1 MRTEPDKLGNVH
13 YRYYQT
19 FNGIPVENSMYV
31 IHTRSGYIKSMSG
44 SIVTEFDQA
53 VLKNSSAAFSS
64 KEAVAKAIK
73 NVKAELYAWQDA
85 GMQQRIRMQTGNDKA
100 SFEPTAKLVWY
111 NPGIELDP
119 RALRLCYKVDVYA
132 IKPLSRADYFVDAV
146 TGAVIGKQDRI
157 YFTDATGTAATYW
170 SGSQTI
176 HSDNT
181 SSAYR
186 LRDYSRG
193 NGVITLHG
201 ESAKRGNDYNSAS
214 ANWSLNGSD
223 VAALD
228 AHFGV
233 EQTYSYY
240 FTNFGRNSY
249 DGLGTALYSYVNDP
263 TYIDN
268 AFWDGS
274 AMNYNKRSTGEA
286 GGVTGIDVTG
296 HELTHGVT

>member
-1 MRTEPDKLGNVH
+1 MPIILLMRLPGLLL
-13 YRYYQT
+13 
-19 FNGIPVENSMYV
+19 ENK
-31 IHTRSGYIKSMSG
+31 IE
-44 SIVTEFDQA
+44 SI
-53 VLKNSSAAFSS
+53 SP
-64 KEAVAKAIK
+64 
-73 NVKAELYAWQDA
+73 
-85 GMQQRIRMQTGNDKA
+85 MQQ
-100 SFEPTAKLVWY
+100 
-111 NPGIELDP
+111 
-119 RALRLCYKVDVYA
+119 
-132 IKPLSRADYFVDAV
+132 
-146 TGAVIGKQDRI
+146 
-157 YFTDATGTAATYW
+157 GTAATYW

-240 FTNFGRNSY
+240 FYQFRT
-249 DGLGTALYSYVNDP
+249 
-263 TYIDN
+263 
-268 AFWDGS
+268 
-274 AMNYNKRSTGEA
+274 
-286 GGVTGIDVTG
+286 
-296 HELTHGVT
+296 